1 MMAQRRLNKAGTLK
15 ARLNTSMLHLDY
27 VSCLLTVASTVMVG
41 KRLWQGWIV
50 AALNSMVICVIGIHT
65 GQWGF
70 VPANIFCLL
79 IYIYNLHNWRQPQLA
94 PAATQSPTQAVSVT
108 LDTQAPPMPRKVLEF
123 HKPRRPVTR
132 VKSKSPADESI
143 TGNRIRPRTVPDRR
157 ESTPTF

>member
-1 MMAQRRLNKAGTLK
+1 
-15 ARLNTSMLHLDY
+15 MLHLDY

-50 AALNSMVICVIGIHT
+50 AAFNSVVICVIGMHT

-79 IYIYNLHNWRQPQLA
+79 IYVYNLHKWRQPQLA
-94 PAATQSPTQAVSVT
+94 PAVAQSPTPAVSVT
-108 LDTQAPPMPRKVLEF
+108 LETLESPMPRKVLEF

-132 VKSKSPADESI
+132 VKSKRPADEPI
-143 TGNRIRPRTVPDRR
+143 TGNRIRPRPVPDRR
-157 ESTPTF
+157 ESTLTF

>member
-1 MMAQRRLNKAGTLK
+1 
-15 ARLNTSMLHLDY
+15 MLHLDY

-50 AALNSMVICVIGIHT
+50 AGLNSIVVCVIGAHT

-79 IYIYNLHNWRQPQLA
+79 IYVYNLHQWRQPEQA
-94 PAATQSPTQAVSVT
+94 RTAAQSPTPAVSVT
-108 LDTQAPPMPRKVLEF
+108 LDTQIPPMPRKVLEF
-123 HKPRRPVTR
+123 HRPRRLVTR
-132 VKSKSPADESI
+132 AKSKSTADEPI
-143 TGNRIRPRTVPDRR
+143 TGNRIRPRPVPDRR